1 MHLCPIIKETSETS
15 ASTLQVSALAP
26 ALLFNGAQLLMT
38 YKEKLQPWCII
49 RNLPDMRSTFI
60 ARFRSRSDA
69 QGHMQLLRANN
80 PTTSYQVIFNVTPKK
95 AEEE

>member
-1 MHLCPIIKETSETS
+1 MYLCPIIKETPETS
-15 ASTLQVSALAP
+15 AFTLQVSALAAAP
-26 ALLFNGAQLLMT
+26 LFNGAKILMT
-38 YKEKLQPWCII
+38 YKEKLQPWCIV
-49 RNLPDMRSTFI
+49 RNLPDMSSTFI

-80 PTTSYQVIFNVTPKK
+80 PTTSYQVVFNVTPKE

>member
-1 MHLCPIIKETSETS
+1 MYLCPTIEETPETS
-15 ASTLQVSALAP
+15 ASTLQVSVLAL
-26 ALLFNGAQLLMT
+26 ALLFNGAKLLMT

-49 RNLPDMRSTFI
+49 RNLPDMRSKFI

-80 PTTSYQVIFNVTPKK
+80 PTTSYQVIFNVTPKQ
-95 AEEE
+95 AEEK